1 MSEDIDNNTIFMEN
15 VERGIA
21 EKIIKLSDDKK
32 RITYFCKREYST
44 TFTNPEEKV
53 RASYFVELVLDKKY
67 PKENIDIEVKVERR
81 IPDDRAD
88 IVVYDGDGKD
98 YLIVECKKDGIS
110 DAEFK
115 QAIEQAFGNANSKR
129 AKYAIVVGNPAKI
142 LRIINP
148 GE

>member
-1 MSEDIDNNTIFMEN
+1 MEESNNTVFMDN
-15 VERGIA
+15 IKRGIS
-21 EKIIKLSDDKK
+21 EKIIKLSDDNK

-67 PKENIDIEVKVERR
+67 PKKNIDIEVKVERR

-88 IVVYDGDGKD
+88 IVVYDEDGHD
-98 YLIVECKKDGIS
+98 YLIVECKKDGIT

-129 AKYAIVVGNPAKI
+129 AK
-142 LRIINP
+142 
-148 GE
+148 

>member
-1 MSEDIDNNTIFMEN
+1 MTEEIDNNTIFMEN
-15 VERGIA
+15 VERGLK

-81 IPDDRAD
+81 IRSEEHTSELQSLA
-88 IVVYDGDGKD
+88 
-98 YLIVECKKDGIS
+98 YLVCRLLLEKK
-110 DAEFK
+110 
-115 QAIEQAFGNANSKR
+115 
-129 AKYAIVVGNPAKI
+129 KI
-142 LRIINP
+142 ILI
-148 GE
+148 